1 MLHRTVM
8 SRGLPRTGVLR
19 GSPAYVTLHTGVP
32 SLAKASPLGGCPGAD
47 ACGPEPS
54 VGEEG

>member
-1 MLHRTVM
+1 M

-47 ACGPEPS
+47 VCGPEPS